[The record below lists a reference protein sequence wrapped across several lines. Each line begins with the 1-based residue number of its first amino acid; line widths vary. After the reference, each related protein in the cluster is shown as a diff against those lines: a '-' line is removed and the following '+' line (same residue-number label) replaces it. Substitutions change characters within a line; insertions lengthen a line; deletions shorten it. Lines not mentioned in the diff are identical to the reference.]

1 MAQVMKQTL
10 KAYNVPNFSIFSPE
24 PLDKSDEF
32 EEEEKVD
39 YSERSPS
46 PLEEVI
52 RVPPILYEDF
62 LNILRNRIKPDP
74 NFTKLTV
81 EHQEGLV
88 SILFCEVHSHWE
100 ALCESIVDPALD
112 TYQNRKVHVLLF
124 IEVVK
129 ICQYLFTSYL
139 NKVDK
144 LNAKGVF
151 SKKANISRIKGALIS
166 EANQSLNIHK
176 LRQKILRQFKNKH
189 SATLSSKIASKPNT
203 AIPAEEFASFFDK
216 ELAKKI
222 HPVTP
227 IKPVVLGD
235 RSKPTSMPHLVASL
249 MDLNKQP
256 PEEPKK
262 KMTLPM
268 VVEEL
273 IIATHAEQVEPVGS
287 VEFRH
292 KDLEFLMS
300 DQRQTLTAAIDD
312 EEELSALLQATTKCT
327 IVKRPPRTS
336 RCSISEMSDTIDTSD
351 KPIQPAVTSY
361 DMPDKTI
368 VRTSDIRVSER
379 VPLSDMI
386 LELSPC
392 IYNELNNDITE
403 SDITFLDRNL
413 FLGQEIRE
421 VYSEI
426 YKTITHDHL
435 KFSSTMEA
443 PCKTLPAQ
451 SCYNSGVLK
460 REKYKHKRI
469 NEKLKVTETAPWS
482 DAVQARSE
490 WEGPVHFQG
499 EHSQHNSEVFPSQI
513 IKFPQFSDFDTNNFG
528 PSGKD
533 PHRQLSKEGR
543 SYTNWLQWWKS
554 IMSCEDYQRYTSIR
568 DSDFLALIFHLYDSE
583 EEVDSADERDALLEC
598 EMKKEKE
605 RRNQKL
611 EKMMEAKNKYEGGF
625 WNANSILM
633 GGLGKHPDIDDQD
646 GTTLSLEQSRSIPI
660 PKIEMKLSRLT
671 SAGSSST
678 RRSGISKKTK
688 KSSTLLEN
696 PEEEEPPQTV
706 EIRILQDRLE
716 NIWDSLE
723 MPDDRKIDMTVK
735 YCNLDV
741 KKLKKVVDLWD
752 AACSSVISR
761 EKLIL
766 ELEGFEKSA
775 SDPKRFFTSNTP
787 MTRIKE
793 EKQRSGLHRRIKKC
807 DKEVKT
813 NLMNVKRSLKDTV
826 TYQGR
831 NYLEKMSRDL
841 TEMLYWLQQER
852 RQYALEKGG
861 MVMVDLPPI
870 SPVDLIG

>member
-1 MAQVMKQTL
+1 MKQSL
-10 KAYNVPNFSIFSPE
+10 KAYTVPNFSIFSPE

-74 NFTKLTV
+74 NFAKLTV

-88 SILFCEVHSHWE
+88 SILFGEVHSHWE
-100 ALCESIVDPALD
+100 ALCESITDPALD
-112 TYQNRKVHVLLF
+112 NYQNRKVHVLLF

-129 ICQYLFTSYL
+129 ICQHLFTSYL
-139 NKVDK
+139 SKVDK

-151 SKKANISRIKGALIS
+151 SKKANISRIKGALIA
-166 EANQSLNIHK
+166 EANQNLNIHK
-176 LRQKILRQFKNKH
+176 LRQKILRQFKTKH
-189 SATLSSKIASKPNT
+189 SAGSTKLASKPTT
-203 AIPAEEFASFFDK
+203 AIPASEFSSFFDK
-216 ELAKKI
+216 ELANKV

-227 IKPVVLGD
+227 LKPVVLGD
-235 RSKPTSMPHLVASL
+235 RSKPATSSSIPHLVASL
-249 MDLNKQP
+249 MDLAKSP
-256 PEEPKK
+256 PEEPKE
-262 KMTLPM
+262 KMTLPKL
-268 VVEEL
+268 VEE
-273 IIATHAEQVEPVGS
+273 IMIATHEDQVEPVGS

-300 DQRQTLTAAIDD
+300 DQRQTLPAAIDD

-327 IVKRPPRTS
+327 IAKRPPHTS

-435 KFSSTMEA
+435 KFTSSMEA
-443 PCKTLPAQ
+443 PCPTLPTE
-451 SCYNSGVLK
+451 SCYNSGVLR

-469 NEKLKVTETAPWS
+469 NEKLKVAERAPWE
-482 DAVQARSE
+482 DGLRAE
-490 WEGPVHFQG
+490 WESPVHFQG
-499 EHSQHNSEVFPSQI
+499 SDSQQTSEVFPSQL

-528 PSGKD
+528 TSGKD
-533 PHRQLSKEGR
+533 THRQLSKEGR

-554 IMSCEDYQRYTSIR
+554 IMCSDDYQRYTSIR

-583 EEVDSADERDALLEC
+583 EEIDSADERDALLES

-633 GGLGKHPDIDDQD
+633 GGLGKHPDIDDQE
-646 GTTLSLEQSRSIPI
+646 GTVLNLEQTMTRPI
-660 PKIEMKLSRLT
+660 PKIEMKLSRMA
-671 SAGSSST
+671 SASSSST
-678 RRSGISKKTK
+678 RRSMGSKKTK

-696 PEEEEPPQTV
+696 PEDEEPPLTV
-706 EIRILQDRLE
+706 EIRMLQDRLE

-723 MPDDRKIDMTVK
+723 MPDDKKIDMTVK
-735 YCNLDV
+735 YCSLDV

-766 ELEGFEKSA
+766 ELESFEKSA

-807 DKEVKT
+807 DKEVKA
-813 NLMNVKRSLKDTV
+813 NVMNVKRSLKDTV

-831 NYLEKMSRDL
+831 NYIEKMARDL